1 MLEKITMEHLQQAS
15 AEIDEARQEA
25 TGGVRRS
32 LDSALERLHEVSGEL
47 RRRAQDQTAQ
57 WQDALDQASDKVRQE
72 MARRAIR
79 AQRTPA
85 LKALSAEIRK
95 READL
100 TPPSKGAGGK
110 AKAQSQDAS
119 LEYVCRHRVQEPNR
133 FRVSII
139 VEDRRAAGPVGVR
152 RGYISHQQ
160 RLVDP

>member
-1 MLEKITMEHLQQAS
+1 MATAPTKSKKSVEQGSPTEELERARKSTMEHLQQAS

-47 RRRAQDQTAQ
+47 RRRAQDQTAE

-79 AQRTPA
+79 AQRTPEA
-85 LKALSAEIRK
+85 LKALSAEIHK

-100 TPPSKGAGGK
+100 TPPSKGAG
-110 AKAQSQDAS
+110 AK
-119 LEYVCRHRVQEPNR
+119 
-133 FRVSII
+133 
-139 VEDRRAAGPVGVR
+139 G
-152 RGYISHQQ
+152 
-160 RLVDP
+160 